1 MALPGV
7 RNGLLYVLSV
17 AVGLLAWEVAA
28 RDVSRLILA
37 PPSEVAA
44 RIYEGF
50 ASGVLAKAFLGSLA
64 HMTAGLA
71 IAVAIALPLGF
82 LMGRSRTVAGLLE
95 PVVAAVYAIPPV
107 AFVPFIVI
115 WFGFLFEARVVLV
128 VLMSVFEMLVTFT
141 VGARTIP
148 PALIDVGRSFGA
160 GRIKLIRS
168 VMIPAMLPFV
178 LTGLRLGAVRAIHGM
193 IVAELFFAAAN
204 LGAVMKRE
212 AQRFDSAGVLAVIVL
227 LAVFGLLVQEG
238 LKALE
243 WKLVGRKGAA

>member
-1 MALPGV
+1 MPGL
-7 RNGLLYVLSV
+7 RNPLLYVLSV
-17 AVGLLAWEVAA
+17 AAGLLAWEVAA
-28 RDVSRLILA
+28 RDMSRLVLA
-37 PPSEVAA
+37 PPSEVAV

-50 ASGVLAKAFLGSLA
+50 ASGELASAFLGSLG
-64 HMTAGLA
+64 HMSAGLA

-82 LMGRSRTVAGLLE
+82 LMGRSRAVAALLE
-95 PVVAAVYAIPPV
+95 PIVAAIYAIPPV

-115 WFGFLFEARVVLV
+115 WFGFFFEARVALV
-128 VLMSVFEMLVTFT
+128 ALMSVFEMLVTFT

-148 PALIDVGRSFGA
+148 PALIDVGRSFGS
-160 GRIKLIRS
+160 GRMKLIRS
-168 VMIPAMLPFV
+168 VMLPAMLPFV

-204 LGAVMKRE
+204 LGEAMKRS
-212 AQRFDSAGVLAVIVL
+212 ALRFDAAGVLAVIVL

-243 WKLVGRKGAA
+243 WKLVGKRRAA